1 MLKKRLIFTL
11 LYNQGQFMLSRNFR
25 LQKVGDLKWLQ
36 TNYDFSHI
44 SFSIDEL
51 IVLDVSRGERN
62 TEVFCEALKKLAEGC
77 FVPIAAGGGV
87 RTIEHARALLLSGA
101 DKVVVNTPFYEN
113 KVFISELAS
122 EFGQQCVVASVDV
135 KRASDG
141 SYQTWVESGGRCLE
155 GSAVDWIKQI
165 TNSAVGEIY
174 LNSID
179 RDGTGQGYDLQLLD
193 LLPSDMPKPVILAG
207 GVGNATHLAEGLADP
222 RVDAVA
228 TAHLFNFVGDG
239 LKQARQSLIAGGV
252 VLPIWDIQLLE
263 QHLRPKEMELSLN

>member
-1 MLKKRLIFTL
+1 
-11 LYNQGQFMLSRNFR
+11 MLSRNFR

-36 TNYDFSHI
+36 INYNFSHI

-62 TEVFCEALKKLAEGC
+62 TEAFCDALKALAEGC

-87 RTIEHARALLLSGA
+87 RTVEHVRTLLRSGA
-101 DKVVVNTPFYEN
+101 DKVVVNTPIYEN
-113 KVFISELAS
+113 KAFVSELAS
-122 EFGQQCVVASVDV
+122 EFGQQCVVASMDI

-141 SYQTWVESGGRCLE
+141 SYQAWVESGSRCLE
-155 GSAVDWIKQI
+155 GSAAHWIGQVA
-165 TNSAVGEIY
+165 NNAVGEIY

-193 LLPSDMPKPVILAG
+193 LLPPGMPKPVILAG
-207 GVGNATHLAEGLADP
+207 GVGNATHLAEGLADS

-252 VLPIWDIQLLE
+252 VLPVWDIRLLE
-263 QHLRPKEMELSLN
+263 QHLRSEEMERCPN